1 MTQVPS
7 DSCPVPSALGI
18 GRHALCL
25 LHMLTQGCSM
35 RVGRPTLFLLAV
47 FPALADAQ
55 GDPPA
60 RPMPRGVVVQA
71 SIERY
76 PVAGATID
84 QITYALR
91 GALDQE
97 GGFAGHWFVNWR
109 YSYRL
114 GDNVSSKAG
123 CRTQNVR
130 VDMQTKVRV
139 PDWKT
144 SGEAAPEVSSAW
156 EKFTLALEDHIREH
170 ENIAIRTAGDFVQ
183 KLERMTDMSCNQL
196 RLDIEREA
204 RSNSERLQERHRK
217 LDADTKLGA
226 TAGAKWPPAPTP

>member
-1 MTQVPS
+1 MMRLRR
-7 DSCPVPSALGI
+7 AL
-18 GRHALCL
+18 
-25 LHMLTQGCSM
+25 
-35 RVGRPTLFLLAV
+35 TLILVL
-47 FPALADAQ
+47 PALAGAQ
-55 GDPPA
+55 GAPKP

-76 PVAGATID
+76 PVSGATID
-84 QITYALR
+84 QITYSLR

-97 GGFAGHWFVNWR
+97 GGFAGHWSVGWR
-109 YSYRL
+109 YGYRF

-123 CRTQNVR
+123 CRTQDVR
-130 VDMQTKVRV
+130 VDMQTKIRV

-144 SGEAAPEVSSAW
+144 SSEAAPEVSAAW

-183 KLERMTDMSCNQL
+183 KLERMTDMSCQQL

-204 RSNSERLQERHRK
+204 RSMGDRLQERHRK
-217 LDADTKLGA
+217 FDADSKHGA
-226 TAGAKWPPAPTP
+226 TAGARWPPGDF

>member
-1 MTQVPS
+1 MP
-7 DSCPVPSALGI
+7 PVLRKAGAL
-18 GRHALCL
+18 L
-25 LHMLTQGCSM
+25 L
-35 RVGRPTLFLLAV
+35 LL
-47 FPALADAQ
+47 PAAAIAQ
-55 GDPPA
+55 DEVKS
-60 RPMPRGVVVQA
+60 RPMPRGVVVQS

-76 PVAGATID
+76 PVSGATID

-97 GGFAGHWFVNWR
+97 GGFAGHWSVGWR
-109 YSYRL
+109 YSYRF
-114 GDNVSSKAG
+114 GENVSSKAG

-144 SGEAAPEVSSAW
+144 SSEAAPEVTAAW
-156 EKFTLALEDHIREH
+156 EKFTLALENHIREH

-183 KLERMTDMSCNQL
+183 RLERMTDMSCTQL

-204 RSNSERLQERHRK
+204 RSIGERLQERHRK
-217 LDADTKLGA
+217 FDADSRQGVSSGA
-226 TAGAKWPPAPTP
+226 RWPPGE

>member
-1 MTQVPS
+1 MTIRPHHLL
-7 DSCPVPSALGI
+7 PAIAL
-18 GRHALCL
+18 L
-25 LHMLTQGCSM
+25 
-35 RVGRPTLFLLAV
+35 PAV
-47 FPALADAQ
+47 AIAQ
-55 GDPPA
+55 GDPKP

-76 PVAGATID
+76 PVVGATVD
-84 QITYALR
+84 QISYALR

-97 GGFAGHWFVNWR
+97 GGFLGHWSVGWR
-109 YSYRL
+109 YSYRF
-114 GDNVSSKAG
+114 GNNVSAKAG

-144 SGEAAPEVSSAW
+144 SSEAPPDVASAW
-156 EKFTLALEDHIREH
+156 EKFTLALENHIREH

-183 KLERMTDMSCNQL
+183 RLERMTDMSCNQL

-204 RSNSERLQERHRK
+204 RSMTDRLQERHRK
-217 LDADTKLGA
+217 LDADTRQGA
-226 TAGAKWPPAPTP
+226 AGGARWPPAPGGH

>member
-1 MTQVPS
+1 MLAASLSVRTPLTVPRFDLIQGRS
-7 DSCPVPSALGI
+7 MYARFRGLLLSLVVLPS
-18 GRHALCL
+18 
-25 LHMLTQGCSM
+25 
-35 RVGRPTLFLLAV
+35 V
-47 FPALADAQ
+47 ADAQ
-55 GDPPA
+55 GDPKP

-71 SIERY
+71 AMERY
-76 PVAGATID
+76 PVSGTTTD
-84 QITYALR
+84 EITQSLR

-97 GGFAGHWFVNWR
+97 GGFLGHWSVGWR
-109 YSYRL
+109 YSYRF

-144 SGEAAPEVSSAW
+144 SSDAPADVTSAW
-156 EKFTLALEDHIREH
+156 QKYTLAFEDHIREH

-196 RLDIEREA
+196 RLDIDREA
-204 RSNSERLQERHRK
+204 RSMTDRLQERHRK
-217 LDADTKLGA
+217 FDADSKHGA
-226 TAGAKWPPAPTP
+226 AAGARWPPTPPVR

>member
-1 MTQVPS
+1 MHVVVRSMLMSVP
-7 DSCPVPSALGI
+7 V
-18 GRHALCL
+18 
-25 LHMLTQGCSM
+25 
-35 RVGRPTLFLLAV
+35 LAG
-47 FPALADAQ
+47 AQ
-55 GDPPA
+55 GDPKP

-71 SIERY
+71 SIERF
-76 PVAGATID
+76 PVSGATIE
-84 QITYALR
+84 QITYSLR

-109 YSYRL
+109 YSYRF
-114 GDNVSSKAG
+114 GENVSSKAG

-130 VDMQTKVRV
+130 VDMQTKIRV

-144 SGEAAPEVSSAW
+144 SSEAPPDVSAAW

-196 RLDIEREA
+196 RLDIDREA
-204 RSNSERLQERHRK
+204 RSMTDRLQERHRK
-217 LDADTKLGA
+217 FDADSKHGA
-226 TAGAKWPPAPTP
+226 AAGARWPPLPPPQSR